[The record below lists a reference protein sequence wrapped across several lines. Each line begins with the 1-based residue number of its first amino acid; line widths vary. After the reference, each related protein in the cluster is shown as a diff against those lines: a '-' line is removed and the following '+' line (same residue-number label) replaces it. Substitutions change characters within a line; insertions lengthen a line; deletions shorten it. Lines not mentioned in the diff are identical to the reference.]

1 MAAKE
6 KAKAKKDKPA
16 LAEWMFDIIRNPVV
30 TEKSTLGS
38 QHGQM
43 TFLVPK
49 CATKT
54 DIKAAVET
62 VFEVKVTGVN
72 TLIAKGKTKR
82 FRGAKGFRSDQKKAI
97 VTLAEGE
104 TIDLGTGV

>member
-1 MAAKE
+1 MVAKE

-72 TLIAKGKTKR
+72 TLISKGKTKR

>member
-1 MAAKE
+1 MTAKAKTKAKKE
-6 KAKAKKDKPA
+6 KAA
-16 LAEWMFDIIRNPVV
+16 LAEWMFDIIRQPVV

-43 TFLVPK
+43 TFLVPLT
-49 CATKT
+49 ATKPQ
-54 DIKAAVET
+54 IKSAVET
-62 VFEVKVTGVN
+62 MFDVKVTGVN
-72 TLIAKGKTKR
+72 TMISKGKTKR
-82 FRGAKGFRSDQKKAI
+82 FKGVKGFRSDEKKAI

>member
-1 MAAKE
+1 MATKKKE
-6 KAKAKKDKPA
+6 KQAA
-16 LAEWMFDIIRNPVV
+16 AEWMFDIIRQPVV

-38 QHGQM
+38 QYGQM
-43 TFLVPK
+43 TFIVPLS
-49 CATKT
+49 ATKPQ
-54 DIKAAVET
+54 IRQAVEA

-72 TLIAKGKTKR
+72 TLISKGKTKR
-82 FRGAKGFRSDQKKAI
+82 FKGIKGMRSDEKKAI

>member
-1 MAAKE
+1 MTAKE
-6 KAKAKKDKPA
+6 KTKVKKEKAT
-16 LAEWMFDIIRNPVV
+16 LAEWMFDIIRQPVV

-43 TFLVPK
+43 TFLVPLT
-49 CATKT
+49 ATKPQ
-54 DIKAAVET
+54 IKSAVET
-62 VFEVKVTGVN
+62 VFDVKVTGVN
-72 TLIAKGKTKR
+72 TMISKGKTKR
-82 FRGAKGFRSDQKKAI
+82 FKGVKGFRSDEKKAI

>member
-1 MAAKE
+1 MTA
-6 KAKAKKDKPA
+6 KAKAKKEKAA
-16 LAEWMFDIIRNPVV
+16 LAEWMFDIIRQPVV

-43 TFLVPK
+43 TFLVPLT
-49 CATKT
+49 ATKPQ
-54 DIKAAVET
+54 IRSAVET
-62 VFEVKVTGVN
+62 VFDVKVTGVN
-72 TLIAKGKTKR
+72 TMISKGKTKR
-82 FRGAKGFRSDQKKAI
+82 FKGVKGFRSDDKKAI

>member
-1 MAAKE
+1 M
-6 KAKAKKDKPA
+6 AKKPQKAAPEA
-16 LAEWMFDIIRNPVV
+16 RHYDIVLSPHI
-30 TEKSTLGS
+30 TEKSTLLS
-38 QHGQM
+38 EHNAVV
-43 TFLVPK
+43 FRVAPRASK
-49 CATKT
+49 PE
-54 DIKAAVET
+54 IKAAVET

-72 TLIAKGKTKR
+72 TLISKGKTKR

>member
-1 MAAKE
+1 MAKAKE
-6 KAKAKKDKPA
+6 KAKNEKKA
-16 LAEWMFDIIRNPVV
+16 VAEWMFDIISQPVV

-38 QHGQM
+38 QYGQM
-43 TFLVPK
+43 TFRVPLS
-49 CATKT
+49 ATKPQ
-54 DIKAAVET
+54 IKTAVET

-72 TLIAKGKTKR
+72 TMITKGKSKR
-82 FRGAKGFRSDQKKAI
+82 FRGALGFRSNEKKAI